1 MSWWALRRLRSKNP
15 RTRLAAVGKLGAAKD
30 LGSLQA
36 LIGARCFDPDEEVRE
51 AALGALVARRRP
63 SECEE
68 LLRMLRDFQP
78 FRRVTAAEV
87 LGRWKETRAFEAVV
101 ALLEDSSEG
110 TREIAVEALG
120 HLGDARAVPHLIRS
134 LADRAPSVRRA
145 ANTALDRM
153 DPAWSRSE
161 AARQLLEDPQ
171 LGHDQRTDALAAL
184 GKPAVEPLVEYL
196 DRCHRERSWGLA
208 AESAVAALR
217 RIGDERVVDAFI
229 STLDANLSSVAIAAV
244 DALAQA
250 GDARAVTPLVG
261 ALQSP
266 MSDVREAAAHA
277 LHALGWVPSDDAERA
292 LRDVAMGNYQDA
304 ARHGAAAVPA
314 LWAAIHNNA
323 FAIEALGET
332 GHPSAVAPLVEGL
345 KQKAFRSEARQAL
358 RKLGN
363 LAVDPLIDI
372 LRSADSDLWWNE
384 WFGDMPDVVS
394 LRAEILSVLGDLGD
408 ERATAP
414 LIELLED
421 ASEVTRAAAASALG
435 QLGSMNA
442 RGPLE
447 ALRED
452 PAEWVRSAAAEAI
465 ARIRRV
471 RSIQDRR

>member
-1 MSWWALRRLRSKNP
+1 MSWWTLRRLGSKDS
-15 RTRLAAVGKLGAAKD
+15 RTRLAAVGKLGTAKD

-63 SECEE
+63 SESEE
-68 LLRMLRDFQP
+68 LLRLLGDFQP

-87 LGRWKETRAFEAVV
+87 LGRWKETRAFEPVV
-101 ALLEDSSEG
+101 ALLQDSSEG
-110 TREIAVEALG
+110 TREIALEALG

-134 LADRAPSVRRA
+134 LADPAPPVRRA
-145 ANTALDRM
+145 AGAALERI

-161 AARQLLEDPQ
+161 AVRQLLEDSR
-171 LGHDQRTDALAAL
+171 LKHEERTDALAAL
-184 GKPAVEPLVEYL
+184 GKPAVEPLLEYL
-196 DRCHRERSWGLA
+196 GRCHRERSWGPE

-217 RIGDERVVDAFI
+217 RIGDERAVDAFI
-229 STLDANLSSVAIAAV
+229 STLDANLSIVAIAAA

-261 ALQSP
+261 ALRSP
-266 MSDVREAAAHA
+266 MSTVREAAARA

-314 LWAAIHNNA
+314 LWTEIHNNA

-345 KQKAFRSEARQAL
+345 KQKALRSEARQAL

-363 LAVDPLIDI
+363 LAVDPLIDV
-372 LRSADSDLWWNE
+372 LRSAESDVWWNE

-394 LRAEILSVLGDLGD
+394 LRAEIAFVLGDLGD

-421 ASEVTRAAAASALG
+421 ASPVTRAAAASALG
-435 QLGSMNA
+435 QLGSVNA
-442 RGPLE
+442 RVPLE

-452 PAEWVRSAAAEAI
+452 PEEWVRSAAANAV
-465 ARIRRV
+465 ARIEDG
-471 RSIQDRR
+471 RSSP